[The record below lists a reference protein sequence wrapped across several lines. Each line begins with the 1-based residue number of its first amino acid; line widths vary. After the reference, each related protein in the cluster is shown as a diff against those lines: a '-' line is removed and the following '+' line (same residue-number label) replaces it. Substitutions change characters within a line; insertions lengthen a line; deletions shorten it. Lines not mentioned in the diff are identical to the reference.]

1 MVVKWV
7 LLSSS
12 AKWPELLLC
21 IHNFAY
27 FDFEE
32 INKSVIS
39 WCLSDLLL
47 RENVYQQ
54 LWRKYEKKVFAALMI
69 TENVFSLKWT
79 GVTISAMFGS
89 GDKTYQFFFR
99 YLFMWSLIFWKDENI
114 VKMCP
119 QVRDYHGSPTE
130 ITNERERTDERNGE
144 TNVISYCAF
153 NTATLFY
160 AYFSFSNRLYRY
172 SSC

>member
-1 MVVKWV
+1 
-7 LLSSS
+7 
-12 AKWPELLLC
+12 
-21 IHNFAY
+21 
-27 FDFEE
+27 
-32 INKSVIS
+32 
-39 WCLSDLLL
+39 
-47 RENVYQQ
+47 
-54 LWRKYEKKVFAALMI
+54 MI

-89 GDKTYQFFFR
+89 GDKTYQLFF
-99 YLFMWSLIFWKDENI
+99 SLSIYVIIDFLKNENI

-160 AYFSFSNRLYRY
+160 AYFSFSKTLYRY
-172 SSC
+172 S